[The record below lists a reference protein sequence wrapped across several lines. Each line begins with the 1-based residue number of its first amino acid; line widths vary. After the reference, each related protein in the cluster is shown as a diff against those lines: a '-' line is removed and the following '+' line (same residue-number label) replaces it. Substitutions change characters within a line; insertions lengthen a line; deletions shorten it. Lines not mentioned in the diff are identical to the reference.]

1 MENQLT
7 GKLPA
12 GWDKALPVFP
22 ADTKGAATRKSSG
35 AVINALAGNLPALMG
50 GSADLAPSN
59 NTLIKD
65 SVDFQADTP
74 EGRNMRFGVREHAM
88 GAIINGMAYHKGI
101 IPYGATFMVFTDYVR
116 PAMRLAALSHLPT
129 IWVMTHDS
137 IFLGEDGPTHQPVEH
152 LAAMRAIPN
161 LNVIRPADA
170 NETTEAWKVA
180 IESTSTPTMLAL
192 SRQNLPTL
200 DRSVYAAAD
209 GLSKGAYVLKDFGSG
224 TPDIILL
231 ASGSEVSLI
240 TTAGEALA
248 ADGINVRLVSFPCWK
263 LFSAQDAA
271 YQESVLPKAVTKR
284 LAVEA
289 GVSLGWER
297 WIGLDGDIISIERFG
312 ASAPAKILAE
322 KFGFTADNVIARA
335 KALLAA

>member
-1 MENQLT
+1 
-7 GKLPA
+7 
-12 GWDKALPVFP
+12 
-22 ADTKGAATRKSSG
+22 
-35 AVINALAGNLPALMG
+35 
-50 GSADLAPSN
+50 
-59 NTLIKD
+59 
-65 SVDFQADTP
+65 
-74 EGRNMRFGVREHAM
+74 
-88 GAIINGMAYHKGI
+88 
-101 IPYGATFMVFTDYVR
+101 
-116 PAMRLAALSHLPT
+116 
-129 IWVMTHDS
+129 MTHDS

-170 NETTEAWKVA
+170 NETAAAWKLA
-180 IESTSTPTMLAL
+180 IESKSTPTMLAL

-200 DRSVYAAAD
+200 DRSIYASAS

-224 TPDIILL
+224 TPDIILI

-240 TTAGEALA
+240 TAAGEALA
-248 ADGINVRLVSFPCWK
+248 AEGINVRLVSFPCWK
-263 LFSAQDAA
+263 LFAAQDAA
-271 YQESVLPKAVTKR
+271 YQESVLPKVVTKR